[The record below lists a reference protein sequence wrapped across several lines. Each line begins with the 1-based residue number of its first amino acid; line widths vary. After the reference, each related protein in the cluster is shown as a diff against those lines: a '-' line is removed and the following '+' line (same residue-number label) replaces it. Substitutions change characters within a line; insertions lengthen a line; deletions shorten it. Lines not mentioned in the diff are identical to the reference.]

1 MHSLS
6 SLDVESELSYAYIH
20 AVAAHAGMECCAKGR
35 HSDNR
40 GVDAEISGWGLNTG
54 TYKTTAT
61 IHIQLKAT
69 IDEPAKDKD
78 GRLSYFMKD
87 IHRYDDLRSDRYQVP
102 RILVVLFLPR
112 ERDSWLKITKDQLIL
127 KRCAY
132 WVSLLGAPDST
143 NKSGQTVY
151 LKRTQLFDPSGLEAL
166 LVRIA
171 KRDIPKY

>member
-1 MHSLS
+1 
-6 SLDVESELSYAYIH
+6 
-20 AVAAHAGMECCAKGR
+20 MECCAKGR

-40 GVDAEISGWGLNTG
+40 GVDAEISGWGLKTG
-54 TYKTTAT
+54 TYKTAAT

-69 IDEPAKDKD
+69 IGEPVQHKDD
-78 GRLSYFMKD
+78 TLSYFMKD
-87 IHRYDDLRSDRYQVP
+87 VKRYNDLRSDCYQVP

-112 ERDSWLKITKDQLIL
+112 EKNSWLNITEDQLIL

-143 NKSGQTVY
+143 NQSGQTVY
-151 LKRTQLFDPSGLEAL
+151 LKRTQLFDPKGLEAL